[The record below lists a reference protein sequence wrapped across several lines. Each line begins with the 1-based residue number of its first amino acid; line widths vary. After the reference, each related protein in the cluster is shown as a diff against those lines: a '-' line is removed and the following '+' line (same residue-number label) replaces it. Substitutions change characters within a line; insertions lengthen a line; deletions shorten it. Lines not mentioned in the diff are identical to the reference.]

1 MLCQFFLYFL
11 CQHVKVALKGHPAII
26 DDELQHDI
34 KVEES
39 TWTIEDRKSV
49 KLFFEKVKKTLI
61 LGLLSSSN
69 VVRIMKLTKIVT

>member
-49 KLFFEKVKKTLI
+49 KLFFEKVKKH
-61 LGLLSSSN
+61 
-69 VVRIMKLTKIVT
+69 